1 MQVYF
6 KKRNAC
12 IIECRN
18 ESQKTE
24 QTMTKKYTSLRVS
37 EATKM
42 KLERVAIDVSYETK
56 ESVKWT
62 DVANFLFD
70 QYLNEAKSDMIHKKR
85 S

>member
-1 MQVYF
+1 
-6 KKRNAC
+6 
-12 IIECRN
+12 
-18 ESQKTE
+18 
-24 QTMTKKYTSLRVS
+24 
-37 EATKM
+37 M

>member
-1 MQVYF
+1 
-6 KKRNAC
+6 
-12 IIECRN
+12 
-18 ESQKTE
+18 
-24 QTMTKKYTSLRVS
+24 MTKKYTSLRVS

-70 QYLNEAKSDMIHKKR
+70 KYLSEAKSDMIHKKR
-85 S
+85 D

>member
-1 MQVYF
+1 
-6 KKRNAC
+6 
-12 IIECRN
+12 
-18 ESQKTE
+18 
-24 QTMTKKYTSLRVS
+24 MTKKYTSLRVS